1 MKLKLI
7 KTHKNTLRKKLKN
20 MIKKMNNWYFKIILL
35 DKLTFQTL
43 IQIIGKKIILQTQ
56 KLWYNK

>member
-43 IQIIGKKIILQTQ
+43 IQIIGKKNYLTNSKVMI
-56 KLWYNK
+56 